1 MEEPPEENNNN
12 KNININD
19 SLNSSYISSS
29 SSEDEENNEYD
40 DYQGP
45 YIPPSEDIID
55 EEIQLKD
62 QYITKIIKE
71 KGDSLYKPKEVDNI
85 LINCNVYYY
94 NEQNEKN
101 EIKNFCEFKGEK
113 EINLENKILPRSL
126 ALCIQSMRIN
136 EFSIF
141 KIKFNYIFRY
151 LDTYKKSD
159 KIYTNIIPVEF
170 FEEDFRKKNSNEKIF
185 FEVKLINYFRILN
198 ITKNGEIKKKIIS
211 KDNKNIKSNESDII
225 TYNIK
230 CLYKNQT
237 IYEYSNKIIELDKA
251 FCNKEIF
258 DIEVYLIKNSYLKE
272 KNCFYIDMNYLIQNY
287 KIFLDNYPQFLK
299 SNLQNLNNNNDT
311 NNNTVEFYLEIIN
324 IEHYNYVYKYKNKN
338 NTYAKSKILYEGFGL
353 ACPDE
358 EMFVKFKFQLKLDGV
373 IKFNSFTNFIDIEKE
388 YISEKNS
395 DILNEEIKW
404 RNKINEEF
412 DIKYL
417 DQEIDYI
424 KSEKVFEKLN
434 FQNLILLDMNDF
446 SFPSVIR
453 KVLCTM
459 KRNEIKYIKC
469 NYIDY
474 LKYNEFEL
482 YDIKNKNIEIYIH
495 LYDFREM
502 PLFGKYSYED
512 KLSLISYYKTI
523 ADECFK
529 MSKNKNS
536 RGYIYRAMKIYNKLM
551 HRFSGGDVF
560 GHDRKAAEE
569 YLKKMNKDLY
579 DKLFN
584 IRINIYNNLC
594 VTLLKLEKIQSC
606 YNISKQILDLFDNK
620 NIKALY
626 LFGKSSFLLKY
637 YEEALDIFKKIKE
650 LQPDN
655 KDIDNDIKLAENKYK
670 DNISEQHNLYKK
682 MFKGNN

>member
-225 TYNIK
+225 
-230 CLYKNQT
+230 
-237 IYEYSNKIIELDKA
+237 
-251 FCNKEIF
+251 
-258 DIEVYLIKNSYLKE
+258 
-272 KNCFYIDMNYLIQNY
+272 
-287 KIFLDNYPQFLK
+287 
-299 SNLQNLNNNNDT
+299 
-311 NNNTVEFYLEIIN
+311 
-324 IEHYNYVYKYKNKN
+324 
-338 NTYAKSKILYEGFGL
+338 
-353 ACPDE
+353 
-358 EMFVKFKFQLKLDGV
+358 
-373 IKFNSFTNFIDIEKE
+373 
-388 YISEKNS
+388 
-395 DILNEEIKW
+395 
-404 RNKINEEF
+404 
-412 DIKYL
+412 
-417 DQEIDYI
+417 
-424 KSEKVFEKLN
+424 
-434 FQNLILLDMNDF
+434 
-446 SFPSVIR
+446 IR
-453 KVLCTM
+453 K
-459 KRNEIKYIKC
+459 
-469 NYIDY
+469 
-474 LKYNEFEL
+474 
-482 YDIKNKNIEIYIH
+482 
-495 LYDFREM
+495 
-502 PLFGKYSYED
+502 
-512 KLSLISYYKTI
+512 
-523 ADECFK
+523 
-529 MSKNKNS
+529 
-536 RGYIYRAMKIYNKLM
+536 
-551 HRFSGGDVF
+551 
-560 GHDRKAAEE
+560 
-569 YLKKMNKDLY
+569 
-579 DKLFN
+579 
-584 IRINIYNNLC
+584 
-594 VTLLKLEKIQSC
+594 
-606 YNISKQILDLFDNK
+606 
-620 NIKALY
+620 
-626 LFGKSSFLLKY
+626 
-637 YEEALDIFKKIKE
+637 
-650 LQPDN
+650 
-655 KDIDNDIKLAENKYK
+655 
-670 DNISEQHNLYKK
+670 
-682 MFKGNN
+682 